1 MIEDDVRTIISGS
14 VDVPVYPRLIP
25 SELPECVAVQYAG
38 GRPVKAGIRRAVHII
53 TLLAVS
59 KDRQVASDRLRQ
71 VRNTLITSMPAEL
84 GDIHYYTAIAL
95 GDGSLRRKT
104 TAGPVYIEYTDLE
117 VLSS

>member
-1 MIEDDVRTIISGS
+1 MRAIINGT
-14 VDVPVYPRLIP
+14 VDVPIYPRLIP
-25 SELPECVAVQYAG
+25 SELPECIAVQYAG
-38 GRPVKAGIRRAVHII
+38 GRPVKAGIRRAVHIV

-59 KDRQVASDRLRQ
+59 RNRQAAADRLRQ
-71 VRNTLITSMPAEL
+71 VRNALITSMPAEI
-84 GDIHYYTAIAL
+84 GDTHYYTAIAL